1 MNLILHIIIILIL
14 LIWKM
19 VVIELLDN
27 IVKLNMDQLLLKVI
41 IVKKKEVI
49 LVKEKILVLLDMI
62 IGILLMKI
70 VLDKFILKI

>member
-1 MNLILHIIIILIL
+1 
-14 LIWKM
+14 M